1 MTIDDPFKYAYG
13 YLGASGE
20 TRLGGGFQYF
30 WFDQSQSI
38 FIYETGYNG
47 RWYRKEIPE
56 KDLQS
61 DPQLVIDTIR
71 LELLFLA

>member
-1 MTIDDPFKYAYG
+1 MTINDPFKYVYR

-20 TRLGGGFQYF
+20 TPLYHG
-30 WFDQSQSI
+30 DQHFSSSRNPGVY
-38 FIYETGYNG
+38 IYEAFLDEGI
-47 RWYRKEIPE
+47 YRKEILE
-56 KDLQS
+56 QDLLS

>member
-1 MTIDDPFKYAYG
+1 MTIDNPRGYAYK

-20 TRLGGGFQYF
+20 TRLSSAQFF
-30 WFDQSQSI
+30 WFEAHQGI
-38 FIYETGYNG
+38 FVYESCNNG
-47 RWYRKEIPE
+47 ITYRKEIPE
-56 KDLQS
+56 KDLLS